1 MFSRSYLPY
10 MSVAFCLRSPQGCYG
25 STLFRPSLC
34 RVLTFF
40 VYSFSHVF
48 CSIWGSVWLMNFFPW
63 LVLTEYLHVIMETK
77 GGKKS
82 KKSSIQY
89 ESPLGY
95 GIEDVRPHGGSEKF
109 RTAAYSNV
117 RVFNNLY
124 LHLFSVFVVLS
135 NNLEPPSLALESAL
149 FCNKHQTLLRFS
161 PCFLR
166 WMSRYLRILGW
177 CGMMCSVCGSHPDIR
192 YPYWSW

>member
-1 MFSRSYLPY
+1 MFL
-10 MSVAFCLRSPQGCYG
+10 AFCLISSQGCYG
-25 STLFRPSLC
+25 STLCWPSLC
-34 RVLTFF
+34 RVLTLF

-48 CSIWGSVWLMNFFPW
+48 CSIWGSVWLKNLFPW

-124 LHLFSVFVVLS
+124 LHVFSVFGGS
-135 NNLEPPSLALESAL
+135 FQQPRPPSFALESAL
-149 FCNKHQTLLRFS
+149 FCNKYKTLLCFS
-161 PCFLR
+161 PRSLK
-166 WMSRYLRILGW
+166 WMSWYLRTFGW